1 MCKVIAIA
9 NQKGG
14 VGKTTTAV
22 NLGIGIARK
31 GKKVLLIDADPQG
44 SMTASLGYV
53 QPDEI
58 GVTLATVMMDL
69 INDEEVSPMDGILHH
84 AEGVDLLPAN
94 IELSAM
100 EVSMASVIAR
110 ETIMRGYV
118 DMIRPFYDYIIIDC
132 MPSLGVLTVNAL
144 TCADSVLIPCQA
156 AYLPVK
162 GLQQL
167 IKTIYT
173 VKRQLNK
180 ELEIEGILLTMVDG
194 RTSYAKE
201 IVSEVNE
208 VYGKSIPVFPIEI
221 PLSVRAAETSAVAKS
236 IYDYD
241 PKGKAAF
248 AYMTLTKE
256 VLAHGC

>member
-1 MCKVIAIA
+1 MSKIIAIA

-14 VGKTTTAV
+14 VGKTTTAM
-22 NLGIGIARK
+22 NLGLGLAEE
-31 GKKVLLIDADPQG
+31 GKKVLLIDSDPQG
-44 SMTASLGYV
+44 SLTICMGYKEPDHLEETLFELLTMTA
-53 QPDEI
+53 
-58 GVTLATVMMDL
+58 
-69 INDEEVSPMDGILHH
+69 NDEYVPEGFGIIHH
-84 AEGVDLLPAN
+84 SENVDIIPAN
-94 IELSAM
+94 ISLSSA
-100 EVSMASVIAR
+100 EVSLATAFCR
-110 ETIMRGYV
+110 ESIMKAYV
-118 DMIRPFYDYIIIDC
+118 QDIKDKYDYIIIDC

-201 IVSEVNE
+201 IVSEVNQ